1 MLAGLLFAT
10 HDADDRPGQL
20 TATLPFGGTTLV
32 EYQARLVAAVG
43 ASQLVVVVGRLTPEL
58 IGALGRIA
66 RRGITVDSVRSA
78 EEAAA
83 KLHPLARVLMLA
95 DGLVT
100 TQEIVD
106 GVAAQADDALLV
118 VEAAHASPRYERLGG
133 GTAWAGIARID
144 ARRIAEVA
152 ALPRDYDLQ
161 STTLRLADQ
170 ARAAHLVL
178 PSGAVADGHGIE
190 RGGGALAERGRAVL
204 AATVADRRNWFNA
217 AVIAPIARGLVPR
230 LVARGIGTIAVG
242 AGSAAL
248 GVGGILATLF
258 GAPKIGLAAALV
270 AAVGL
275 GLTRVLASLRDEES
289 LGPAATT
296 GQAVVAALVAMALG
310 WSLFVGGSAVAPL
323 LALVAVVAAALVER
337 AATRSRR
344 HRWWGGPPAFLLVT
358 AVCTVAGA
366 PLAGLGVA
374 ALYATATLAAAIE
387 SLRPPA

>member
-66 RRGITVDSVRSA
+66 KRGITVDSVRSA

-248 GVGGILATLF
+248 GVGGIFATLF
-258 GAPKIGLAAALV
+258 GEPAIGLAAALV